1 MAPTSMEALAP
12 ARAGGSGEIKPR
24 KRSLNSILKHYWM
37 FYLMLLPGV
46 AIFIINN
53 YIPMAGIIIAFK
65 NVNYEIGIL
74 NSPWV
79 GLSNFKYLFRSP
91 DSYIIIRN
99 TLLYN
104 SAFILLNMTI
114 PLAFA
119 ILLNELKN
127 RFLSKT
133 YQTIMFLPYFL
144 SYIVISYLV
153 FGFMSD
159 EHGYLNGTLL
169 PALGLEPVRWY
180 FTQEVWPIIL
190 PIINTWK
197 GMGYYTVIYLAAI
210 IGIDDEYYEAATI
223 DGASKWQQIASITL
237 PLLKPILTIMT
248 LLQIG
253 RIFNADFG
261 LFFQVPRESG
271 VLFPVTNV
279 IDTYVYR
286 TFLSVGDIGLSSAA
300 GLFQSVV
307 GFILVFFSNWV
318 VRRFNSENALF

>member
-1 MAPTSMEALAP
+1 
-12 ARAGGSGEIKPR
+12 
-24 KRSLNSILKHYWM
+24 M

-46 AIFIINN
+46 ILLIFNN
-53 YIPMAGIIIAFK
+53 YIPMLGIVIAFK
-65 NVNYEIGIL
+65 TVRFDIGIL
-74 NSPWV
+74 HSPWS
-79 GLSNFKYLFRSP
+79 GFTNFKFLFQSG

-104 SAFILLNMTI
+104 SAFIVLNLI
-114 PLAFA
+114 FPLAFA
-119 ILLNELKN
+119 IMLNEMKN
-127 RFLSKT
+127 RFLSKLH
-133 YQTIMFLPYFL
+133 QTIMFLPYFL
-144 SYIVISYLV
+144 SMTVIAYLV

-169 PALGLEPVRWY
+169 PALGLEPIRWY
-180 FTQEVWPIIL
+180 FTKEVWPFIL

-197 GMGYYTVIYLAAI
+197 GMGYYTVVYMAAI

-223 DGASKWQQIASITL
+223 DGASKWQQMTRITV
-237 PLLKPILTIMT
+237 PLIMPVITIMT

-271 VLFPVTNV
+271 TLFPVTNV

-286 TFLSVGDIGLSSAA
+286 TFLTVGDIGLSSAA

-307 GFILVFFSNWV
+307 GFALVFLSNWV

>member
-1 MAPTSMEALAP
+1 
-12 ARAGGSGEIKPR
+12 
-24 KRSLNSILKHYWM
+24 M

-46 AIFIINN
+46 ALLVLNN
-53 YIPMAGIIIAFK
+53 YIPMAGIVIAFK
-65 NVNYEIGIL
+65 TINYSDGIL
-74 NSPWV
+74 GSPWS
-79 GLSNFKYLFRSP
+79 GFTNFKFLFQSH
-91 DSYIIIRN
+91 DSYVIIRN

-104 SAFILLNMTI
+104 SLFIALNMTI

-119 ILLNELKN
+119 LMLNEMKN
-127 RFLSKT
+127 RFLSKLH
-133 YQTIMFLPYFL
+133 QTIMFLPFFL
-144 SYIVISYLV
+144 SMIVISYLV

-169 PALGLEPVRWY
+169 PALGLEPIRWY
-180 FTQEVWPIIL
+180 FTKEVWPIVL
-190 PIINTWK
+190 PLINTWK
-197 GMGYYTVIYLAAI
+197 GMGYYAVVYMAAM

-223 DGASKWQQIASITL
+223 DGASRWQQMKGITV
-237 PLLKPILTIMT
+237 PLIMPVITIMT

-271 VLFPVTNV
+271 ALFPVTNV

-286 TFLSVGDIGLSSAA
+286 TFLTVGDIGLSSAA

-307 GFILVFFSNWV
+307 GFVLVFLSNWV
-318 VRRFNSENALF
+318 VRRLNSENALF

>member
-1 MAPTSMEALAP
+1 MANATIDAASPE
-12 ARAGGSGEIKPR
+12 RAYVKPR
-24 KRSLNSILKHYWM
+24 KTARGQYLRKYWI
-37 FYLMLLPGV
+37 FYAMMLPGIALLV
-46 AIFIINN
+46 LNN
-53 YIPMAGIIIAFK
+53 YIPMFGIIIAFK
-65 NVNYEIGIL
+65 TINYQEGFL
-74 NSPWV
+74 GSPWS
-79 GLSNFKYLFRSP
+79 GWTNFKFLFASS

-104 SAFILLNMTI
+104 SLFIVLNMTI
-114 PLAFA
+114 PLLFA
-119 ILLNELKN
+119 LMLNEMKN
-127 RFLSKT
+127 RFLSKLH
-133 YQTIMFLPYFL
+133 QTIMFLPYFL
-144 SYIVISYLV
+144 SMIVVSYLV

-180 FTQEVWPIIL
+180 FTEEVWPIVL
-190 PIINTWK
+190 PLINTWK
-197 GMGYYTVIYLAAI
+197 GMGYYAVVYMAAI

-223 DGASKWQQIASITL
+223 DGASKWHQMKSITI
-237 PLLKPILTIMT
+237 PLIMPIITIMT

-261 LFFQVPRESG
+261 LFYQVPRESG
-271 VLFPVTNV
+271 ALFPVTNV

-286 TFLSVGDIGLSSAA
+286 TFLTVGDIGLSSAA

-307 GFILVFFSNWV
+307 GFLLVFLSNWA

>member
-1 MAPTSMEALAP
+1 MAEVEAVTVYTEKTTKARTLKWTLAYLI
-12 ARAGGSGEIKPR
+12 R
-24 KRSLNSILKHYWM
+24 NYWM

-46 AIFIINN
+46 ILLIFNN
-53 YIPMAGIIIAFK
+53 YIPMLGIVIAFK
-65 NVNYEIGIL
+65 TVRFDIGIL
-74 NSPWV
+74 HSPWS
-79 GLSNFKYLFRSP
+79 GFTNFKFLFQSG

-104 SAFILLNMTI
+104 SAFIVLNLI
-114 PLAFA
+114 FPLAFA
-119 ILLNELKN
+119 IMLNEMKN
-127 RFLSKT
+127 RFLSKLH
-133 YQTIMFLPYFL
+133 QTIMFLPYFL
-144 SYIVISYLV
+144 SMTVIAYLV

-169 PALGLEPVRWY
+169 PALGLEPIRWY
-180 FTQEVWPIIL
+180 FTKEVWPFIL

-197 GMGYYTVIYLAAI
+197 GMGYYTVVYMAAI

-223 DGASKWQQIASITL
+223 DGASKWQQMTRITV
-237 PLLKPILTIMT
+237 PLIMPVITIMT

-271 VLFPVTNV
+271 TLFPVTNV

-286 TFLSVGDIGLSSAA
+286 TFLTVGDIGLSSAA

-307 GFILVFFSNWV
+307 GFALVFLSNWV

>member
-1 MAPTSMEALAP
+1 MSKASMEAVTSAY
-12 ARAGGSGEIKPR
+12 AAKVKPR
-24 KRSLNSILKHYWM
+24 KLTLKYILRHYWM
-37 FYLMLLPGV
+37 FYVMMLPGIV
-46 AIFIINN
+46 LLVFNN
-53 YIPMAGIIIAFK
+53 YIPMLGIVIAFK
-65 NVNYEIGIL
+65 TVNYEIGIL
-74 NSPWV
+74 GSPWV
-79 GLSNFKYLFRSP
+79 GFKNFDFLFKSS
-91 DSYIIIRN
+91 DSFIIIRN

-104 SAFILLNMTI
+104 SLFILLNMTI
-114 PLAFA
+114 PLVFA
-119 ILLNELKN
+119 IMLNELKN

-159 EHGYLNGTLL
+159 EHGYFNGTLL

-180 FTQEVWPIIL
+180 FTQEVWPFIL

-197 GMGYYTVIYLAAI
+197 GMGYFTVIYMAAI

-223 DGASKWQQIASITL
+223 DGASKWQQIVNITL
-237 PLLKPILTIMT
+237 PLLKPIITIMT

-300 GLFQSVV
+300 GLLQSVV
-307 GFILVFFSNWV
+307 GFALVFLSNWV